1 LKYSKFLPIIFFF
14 ITFSI
19 FFVVGGYWTQH
30 QRPAGDEPHYL
41 IIAQSLI
48 ADRDFDLKNNYDNRD
63 YSRWG
68 YPTEVLD
75 RHISPNNQGGHQY
88 SVHNIGWPV
97 LFAPALKLGGRF
109 GVVLFAEILAALL
122 AVNIFL
128 FVYKFTK
135 NLSVSLITSI
145 PTIFAL
151 PIIIYAFQ
159 SFNEIAAALLIFY
172 SFRKIYEK
180 TDLKIELLLVIL
192 AISFLFW
199 LHTKYLSASF
209 MLLILF
215 LITYRKEKIFFYFAI
230 GIYLLSLSGMLAL
243 FKIWY
248 GGYLPNA
255 QYPSQFGIS
264 LSNLPQGGLGLLLDQ
279 AFGLLVYSPIYII
292 SLAGLVLLWKKDRR
306 LALMIIFV
314 FLAVFLLAAS
324 AAQYLGFSP
333 VGRFFTPVIALL
345 ILPIANAYD
354 RGKTFTKVFFWL
366 ACLWGLLSSYFLIRY
381 PDLAYNISSG
391 KFLNGLSSKLID
403 FTKFFPKMINLEN
416 YPTLTHRNII
426 LVLAWIGIILLINI
440 LVFRDSLS
448 RNARHKSCYQ

>member
-1 LKYSKFLPIIFFF
+1 MKYSKFLPVILFL

-19 FFVVGGYWTQH
+19 FFVVGHYWTQH

-63 YSRWG
+63 YSQWG

-88 SVHNIGWPV
+88 SVHNIGWSM
-97 LFAPALKLGGRF
+97 LLAPALKWDGRF
-109 GVVLFAEILAALL
+109 GVVLLTEILTALL
-122 AVNIFL
+122 AANIFL

-135 NLSVSLITSI
+135 NLSVSLITYI

-151 PIIIYAFQ
+151 PILIYAFQ
-159 SFNEIAAALLIFY
+159 SFNEMAAALLIFY

-180 TDLKIELLLVIL
+180 TDLEVEMVLVIL

-199 LHTKYLSASF
+199 LHTKYLSVSL

-215 LITYRKEKIFFYFAI
+215 LIIYRKEKTYFYFAI
-230 GIYLLSLSGMLAL
+230 GVYLLSLSGMLTL

-264 LSNLPQGGLGLLLDQ
+264 LSNLPQGGLGLFLDQ

-333 VGRFFTPVIALL
+333 VGRFFVPVIDLL
-345 ILPIANAYD
+345 ILPIAIAYEK
-354 RGKTFTKVFFWL
+354 GKTFTKVFFWFSL
-366 ACLWGLLSSYFLIRY
+366 SWGLLSSYFLIRY

-391 KFLNGLSSKLID
+391 KFLNALSSKLID

-416 YPTLTHRNII
+416 YPTLSHRDIVLI
-426 LVLAWIGIILLINI
+426 LGWIGIILLINI
-440 LVFRDSLS
+440 LVLRDFLS
-448 RNARHKSCYQ
+448 RNARHK